1 MGMFWFAHNAPYFFH
16 FFSNKSRQSISTQ
29 FFHYNR
35 CKKIHQALSEL
46 EVDSD
51 CTFWWSLARN
61 SNFTITKL
69 QVFGGLVNNS
79 FTSCFLT
86 PYVLQNYPTL
96 FHLVKI
102 IFPHHSSSLI
112 ELIKKLSVMMMSVIF
127 FWQLAYEANCRC
139 CKVFMKDR
147 IDLGKIYTLLY
158 YYCLTTHTIKYDI
171 YIKET

>member
-1 MGMFWFAHNAPYFFH
+1 ML
-16 FFSNKSRQSISTQ
+16 
-29 FFHYNR
+29 
-35 CKKIHQALSEL
+35 KKFYQALSEL

-127 FWQLAYEANCRC
+127 F
-139 CKVFMKDR
+139 
-147 IDLGKIYTLLY
+147 
-158 YYCLTTHTIKYDI
+158 LTTCLRSELSLLQGFYERPHRSGKNLYFIILLLSYYTYYKI
-171 YIKET
+171 